1 MAFPQRLPPR
11 AADGSA
17 RCLRRPGSAFPTL
30 RRPGGRS
37 RRKPLRRPHR
47 VLRAVPLRDEVV
59 PSALREAA
67 QSAVAARCLRVRE
80 SGFRLHRRNGGRL
93 VVRLPR
99 LPSRDDAFGLELPAC
114 RFSHRFSEC
123 ISAFRPCL
131 ANAGTGLAR
140 RLHGHWCFRRT
151 GPSARSRPH
160 RSSSLIGLRVK
171 LTLPQ
176 SWVVRHSGPNGPSI
190 AMDLVNGR
198 RLEIADTPNRPIS
211 TSTPQ

>member
-123 ISAFRPCL
+123 ISAFRPRL
-131 ANAGTGLAR
+131 ASAGTGLAR

-160 RSSSLIGLRVK
+160 RSSSEADVAAVLGGSTQWSQRSIDRD
-171 LTLPQ
+171 
-176 SWVVRHSGPNGPSI
+176 GPRQRSP
-190 AMDLVNGR
+190 AR
-198 RLEIADTPNRPIS
+198 NR
-211 TSTPQ
+211 